1 MGPFGGGEFRV
12 GEAVSYGWNATL
24 KNFGPLLTITIII
37 WIVQAVLQ
45 YVGASLRNDVLQTV
59 WFVLLVA
66 VGFVLAMGLIR
77 AALRVT
83 DGGRPDVNQLTQ
95 TEDFFPFLVV
105 QIIAGV
111 AIVVGMYLC
120 ILPGIIAAVF
130 LGFAGYVVLDSHE
143 GDPIAAIKRSV
154 AIVKPKF
161 GPLLGLAFVMLL
173 INVVGLLLCFVGLLF
188 TYPMTAVV
196 FAYAYRSLS
205 GQPIAPAR

>member
-1 MGPFGGGEFRV
+1 MGSYGGGDFSV
-12 GEAVSYGWNATL
+12 GEAVSYGWHATL
-24 KNFGPLLTITIII
+24 KNFGPLLTITVVI

-45 YVGASLRNDVLQTV
+45 FARPGPQNDLLQTV
-59 WFVLLVA
+59 WVVLLFA
-66 VGFVLAMGLIR
+66 VGLILAMGLVR

-95 TEDFFPFLVV
+95 TEDFLPYLVV

-111 AIVVGMYLC
+111 VIVVGLYLC

-130 LGFAGYVVLDSHE
+130 LGFAGYVVIDSHE
-143 GDPIAAIKRSV
+143 RDPIAAVRRSIE
-154 AIVKPKF
+154 IVKPKF
-161 GPLLGLAFVMLL
+161 GPLLGLAFLMML
-173 INVVGLLLCFVGLLF
+173 INIVGLLLCFVGLLF

>member
-1 MGPFGGGEFRV
+1 M
-12 GEAVSYGWNATL
+12 SYGWHATL
-24 KNFGPLLTITIII
+24 KNFGPLLTITIVI

-45 YVGASLRNDVLQTV
+45 FVGAGLRNQVLQTV

-105 QIIAGV
+105 QIIAGI

-143 GDPIAAIKRSV
+143 SDPIAAIKRSI

-161 GPLLGLAFVMLL
+161 GPLLGLAFLMLL
-173 INVVGLLLCFVGLLF
+173 INFVGLLLCFVGLLF